1 MFKTREL
8 RQEDLKKNITASIHT
23 DVGCVRE
30 TNEDSVSHIIPRDDE
45 MLKRRGTLTVVADGM
60 GGHASGE
67 IASKMAVELISSYY
81 YGDRDHSP
89 DDALVIAI
97 EQANSDIYEASVSD
111 EKYYGMGTT
120 VIAFVILE
128 DRAYSAHVGD
138 SRLYHMNGR
147 DLELLTIDHSEVMEL
162 VKQGILSMEEA
173 ANHEDK
179 NVILQ
184 ALGTKPEVNVEVSV
198 PLPVNL
204 YDEFLL
210 CSDGLSD
217 MVSDEEIARIWFE
230 ADDIYY
236 ACKDLINQ
244 AKINGG
250 HDNVSVGIIRIEP
263 EEKQKSGGAIRQT
276 REIKAIAQ

>member
-1 MFKTREL
+1 MIKTREL

-30 TNEDSVSHIIPRDDE
+30 VNEDSVSHIIPRDE
-45 MLKRRGTLTVVADGM
+45 ETLKRRGTLTVVADGM

-67 IASKMAVELISSYY
+67 IASQMAVELISGYY
-81 YGDRDHSP
+81 YADWDHSP
-89 DDALVIAI
+89 DDALVLAI
-97 EQANSDIYEASVSD
+97 ERANADIYEASVSD
-111 EKYYGMGTT
+111 EKFYGMGTT

-128 DRAYSAHVGD
+128 DQAYSAHVGD
-138 SRLYHMNGR
+138 SRLYHLNGR
-147 DLELLTIDHSEVMEL
+147 HLELLTIDHSEVMEM
-162 VKQGILSMEEA
+162 VKLGILSMEEA

-184 ALGTKPEVNVEVSV
+184 ALGTKPKVNVEISV

-217 MVSDEEIARIWFE
+217 MVSDEEIGKIWFE
-230 ADDIYY
+230 ADDIYF

-263 EEKQKSGGAIRQT
+263 EAKRKPGEAMRQT
-276 REIKAIAQ
+276 REIKALA